1 MLLVSMQCMFRNKC
15 KHSLTLIIK
24 CCRLRASSWE
34 RLQVFSGGVLTEL
47 IDRLTKADALYPLI
61 TDKHKRGVERR
72 LLVIYAVVEYCMD
85 REGEK
90 MFKNL

>member
-1 MLLVSMQCMFRNKC
+1 MKKLNVLFNCRFKFELFFS
-15 KHSLTLIIK
+15 I
-24 CCRLRASSWE
+24 CRLRASTWE

-47 IDRLTKADALYPLI
+47 IDRLSKSDALYPLI

-72 LLVIYAVVEYCMD
+72 LLIVYAVVEYCMD